1 MTDQRLLHDVHG
13 EALEARFAR
22 RVAAALEE
30 RGVAH
35 DVGQRLR
42 VAREQ
47 ALSRARHA
55 RSRSPAAAS
64 SVLHTGGG
72 NTALAGPP
80 WWLRLASL
88 APLLLLTAG
97 LVLIDQLNSHEQIAA
112 AAEIDAVLLA
122 DELPP
127 AAYSDP
133 GFGEFLKL
141 PNP

>member
-1 MTDQRLLHDVHG
+1 MTYQRLPHDVQG

-22 RVAAALEE
+22 RLASSLDE
-30 RGVAH
+30 REIGH
-35 DVGQRLR
+35 DIGQRLR

-47 ALSRARHA
+47 AVSRARHA
-55 RSRSPAAAS
+55 RVAANAVSRVGGAS
-64 SVLHTGGG
+64 AILS
-72 NTALAGPP
+72 GPP

-88 APLLLLTAG
+88 APLVVLTLG
-97 LVLIDQLNSHEQIAA
+97 MVLIDRLNSDEQVHA

-141 PNP
+141 PVP

>member
-1 MTDQRLLHDVHG
+1 MTYQRLPHDAHG
-13 EALEARFAR
+13 EALEVRFAR
-22 RVAAALEE
+22 RVTAALDEQE
-30 RGVAH
+30 LGH

-47 ALSRARHA
+47 AVSRARHA
-55 RSRSPAAAS
+55 RAAS
-64 SVLHTGGG
+64 VSSIVVRTGGG
-72 NTALAGPP
+72 SAALAGPP

-88 APLLLLTAG
+88 APLLVLTAG
-97 LVLIDQLNSHEQIAA
+97 LVLIERLNNHEQIYA

-127 AAYSDP
+127 SAYSDP

>member
-1 MTDQRLLHDVHG
+1 MTDQRLLHDAHG
-13 EALEARFAR
+13 DALEARFAR

-30 RGVAH
+30 RGVGH

-55 RSRSPAAAS
+55 RAPVSAAAS
-64 SVLHTGGG
+64 GVVRSGGSA
-72 NTALAGPP
+72 ALAGPP
-80 WWLRLASL
+80 WWLRVASL

-97 LVLIDQLNSHEQIAA
+97 LVLIERLNNHEQISA

>member
-1 MTDQRLLHDVHG
+1 MTYQRLPHDAHG
-13 EALEARFAR
+13 EALEVRFAR
-22 RVAAALEE
+22 RVTAALDEQE
-30 RGVAH
+30 LGH
-35 DVGQRLR
+35 DIGQRLR

-47 ALSRARHA
+47 AVSRARHA
-55 RSRSPAAAS
+55 RAAA
-64 SVLHTGGG
+64 LAPAILPTGGG
-72 NTALAGPP
+72 SVALGGPP

-88 APLLLLTAG
+88 APLLVLTAG
-97 LVLIDQLNSHEQIAA
+97 LVLIERLNNHEQIYA

-127 AAYSDP
+127 SAYSDP

>member
-1 MTDQRLLHDVHG
+1 MTYQRLPNDAHA
-13 EALEARFAR
+13 EALEVRFAR
-22 RVAAALEE
+22 RIIAALDEKE
-30 RGVAH
+30 LGH

-47 ALSRARHA
+47 AVSRVRHA
-55 RSRSPAAAS
+55 RAAS
-64 SVLHTGGG
+64 ATSVVVQTGGG
-72 NTALAGPP
+72 SAALAGPP

-88 APLLLLTAG
+88 APLLVLAAG
-97 LVLIDQLNSHEQIAA
+97 LVLIERLNSHEQIYA

-127 AAYSDP
+127 SAYSDP

-141 PNP
+141 PTP